1 MAASTGAVW
10 AIDIGNNS
18 LKALRLSTEG
28 GAVAVTGFE
37 NIQHGKILT
46 GSGVKPAE
54 RDELV
59 ALSLRQFVNQQ
70 NLGKDEI
77 IVSVPSQNSFARFVK
92 LPPVEKKRIPEIVRF
107 EAAQQIPFDINDVQW
122 DWQLMS
128 EEEST
133 ETTVGIFAIK
143 NEIVTS
149 SLEDF
154 SRENLQVGYVQMA
167 SMALYNYV
175 LYDRPD
181 LVRSDSQATV
191 IINIGAENTD
201 LVIATKST
209 VWQRCI
215 PMGGNAFTRAIA
227 DTFKLS
233 FEKAEK
239 LKRTAPMSKYARQI
253 LQAMKPV
260 FTDLA
265 SEIQRSLGFYNSSH
279 PNTKLSKIIAMGG
292 GTKMRGL
299 LKYLQQTLQ
308 IPIERPDS
316 FKRLALSPEVSA
328 PKFHESVC
336 DFGVVYGLALQG
348 QGLGRIESNL
358 LPKTIARSM
367 AWRNKSKYF
376 VAASLILL
384 AVSLLCF
391 ARTSI
396 DRINYDKNRQ
406 VRQKIRGIISA
417 ANNAISE
424 LGNEQSRGRAS
435 AALIQKAY
443 EPFKYRDV
451 IPQLY
456 ETLVS
461 IFPNEKTYPEQKE
474 LYQSFKD
481 NDIKAV
487 FNIPRKER
495 KQIFVS
501 SMSIYFS
508 EDVGTAQFKNVEFLR
523 AGSSRR
529 RRGGEASGPEGAD
542 AYQEEMMR
550 MMQEMGYDMGAQQP
564 KYQRRQATTGTE
576 EGDGTG
582 AAGTE
587 EEEGAGFLV
596 NITGYC
602 PYETIGELLDPAGVG
617 DDQSKWGVIT
627 RLMNLDSV
635 SDGNSPFK
643 LYKRTEFAHFSLE
656 TGEVDFNSEMPTGIG
671 IQDVIT
677 REIEGSE
684 YEETVLIDP
693 MTKEVISKL
702 SELDENGRE
711 KVDRSGDV
719 VYKTNDHWFAL
730 SFKLLWKDWPGGTG
744 QGV

>member
-1 MAASTGAVW
+1 MASSTGAIW
-10 AIDIGNNS
+10 AVDIGNNS
-18 LKALRLSTEG
+18 LKALRLSAES
-28 GAVAVTGFE
+28 GAVEVIGFE

-46 GSGVKPAE
+46 GSRVKPAE

-59 ALSLRQFVNQQ
+59 ALSLRQFVNQR
-70 NLGKDEI
+70 NLGKDDI

-122 DWQLMS
+122 DWQLMT

-149 SLEDF
+149 SMEDF

-181 LVRSDSQATV
+181 LVRSNNQATV

-201 LVIATKST
+201 LVVATKST

-265 SEIQRSLGFYNSSH
+265 SEIQRSLGFYNSSN
-279 PNTKLSKIIAMGG
+279 PITKLSKIVAMGG

-316 FKRLALSPEVSA
+316 FKRLALSPDVSA
-328 PKFHESVC
+328 AKFHESVC

-348 QGLGRIESNL
+348 LGLGRIESNL

-367 AWRNKSKYF
+367 AWKNKSKYF
-376 VAASLILL
+376 VAASLMLL
-384 AVSLLCF
+384 AVSLLGF
-391 ARTSI
+391 ARTSL
-396 DRINYDKNRQ
+396 DRINYDKNRPL
-406 VRQKIRGIISA
+406 RRKTRGITSTA
-417 ANNAISE
+417 VDAGSKVE
-424 LGNEQSRGRAS
+424 NEQSRGRAS

-451 IPQLY
+451 IPLLH

-461 IFPNEKTYPEQKE
+461 VLTNEKNNPEQKE
-474 LYQSFKD
+474 LYKSFDD

-487 FNIPRKER
+487 LKIPRKER
-495 KQIFVS
+495 KQIFVT

-508 EDVGTAQFKNVEFLR
+508 EDVGTAQFKDVEFLR
-523 AGSSRR
+523 SGSSKKRS
-529 RRGGEASGPEGAD
+529 RGAGGPEGAD

-550 MMQEMGYDMGAQQP
+550 MMQEMGYDMGSQQP
-564 KYQRRQATTGTE
+564 KYQRRQRTVGSQ

-582 AAGTE
+582 AESEG
-587 EEEGAGFLV
+587 EEGAGFLV

-617 DDQSKWGVIT
+617 DDQSKWGIIT
-627 RLMNLDSV
+627 RLMNLDDIN
-635 SDGNSPFK
+635 DGNSPFK

-656 TGEVDFNSEMPTGIG
+656 TGEVDLNSEMPAGIG
-671 IQDVIT
+671 IEDVIT
-677 REIEGSE
+677 RRIEGNEFEE
-684 YEETVLIDP
+684 YVLVDP

-719 VYKTNDHWFAL
+719 IYKVNDHWFAL
-730 SFKLLWKDWPGGTG
+730 SFKLIWKDWPGGTE
-744 QGV
+744 QGG

>member
-1 MAASTGAVW
+1 MASSSGAIW
-10 AIDIGNNS
+10 AVDIGNNS
-18 LKALRLSTEG
+18 LKALRLSTES
-28 GAVAVTGFE
+28 GAVEVIGFE

-46 GSGVKPAE
+46 GGRVESAE

-70 NLGKDEI
+70 NLGKDDI

-122 DWQLMS
+122 DWQLMT

-149 SLEDF
+149 SMEDF

-181 LVRSDSQATV
+181 LVRSNNQATV

-201 LVIATKST
+201 LVVATKST

-265 SEIQRSLGFYNSSH
+265 SEIQRSLGFYNSSN
-279 PNTKLSKIIAMGG
+279 PNTKLSKIVAMGG

-316 FKRLALSPEVSA
+316 FKRLALSPDVSA
-328 PKFHESVC
+328 AKFHESVC

-348 QGLGRIESNL
+348 LGLGRIESNL

-367 AWRNKSKYF
+367 AWKNKSKYF
-376 VAASLILL
+376 VAASLMLL
-384 AVSLLCF
+384 AVSLLSF

-396 DRINYDKNRQ
+396 DRINYDKNRPL
-406 VRQKIRGIISA
+406 RQKTRGVYSTA
-417 ANNAISE
+417 VDAGSKVE
-424 LGNEQSRGRAS
+424 NEQSRGRAS

-451 IPQLY
+451 IPLLH

-461 IFPNEKTYPEQKE
+461 VITNENNNPEQKE
-474 LYQSFKD
+474 LYKSFDD

-487 FNIPRKER
+487 LKIPRKER
-495 KQIFVS
+495 KQIFVT

-523 AGSSRR
+523 AGSSKRR
-529 RRGGEASGPEGAD
+529 SGGGGGPEGAD

-550 MMQEMGYDMGAQQP
+550 MMQEMGYDMGSQQP
-564 KYQRRQATTGTE
+564 KFQRRSTTRSREGEETE
-576 EGDGTG
+576 AESEG
-582 AAGTE
+582 
-587 EEEGAGFLV
+587 EEGAGFLV
-596 NITGYC
+596 NVTGYC

-617 DDQSKWGVIT
+617 DDQSKWGIIT
-627 RLMNLDSV
+627 RLMNLDDIN
-635 SDGNSPFK
+635 DGNSPFK

-656 TGEVDFNSEMPTGIG
+656 TGEVDLNSEMPTGIG
-671 IQDVIT
+671 IEDVIT
-677 REIEGSE
+677 RRIEGNE
-684 YEETVLIDP
+684 VEEFVLVDP

-719 VYKTNDHWFAL
+719 IYKINDHWFAL
-730 SFKLLWKDWPGGTG
+730 SFKLIWKDWPGGTE
-744 QGV
+744 QGD

>member
-1 MAASTGAVW
+1 MAAITGAVW

-18 LKALRLSTEG
+18 LKALRLSAEG
-28 GAVAVTGFE
+28 GAVAVVGFE

-59 ALSLRQFVNQQ
+59 ALSLRQLVNQQ
-70 NLGKDEI
+70 NLGKDDI
-77 IVSVPSQNSFARFVK
+77 IVSVPSQNSFSRFVK

-122 DWQLMS
+122 DWQLMT

-149 SLEDF
+149 CMEDF

-181 LVRSDSQATV
+181 LVRSNSQATV

-201 LVIATKST
+201 LVVATKST

-265 SEIQRSLGFYNSSH
+265 SEIQRSLGFYNSSN

-348 QGLGRIESNL
+348 LGLGRIESNL

-367 AWRNKSKYF
+367 AWKNKSRYF

-384 AVSLLCF
+384 AVSLLGF
-391 ARTSI
+391 ARTSL

-406 VRQKIRGIISA
+406 VRQKIKGITSTA
-417 ANNAISE
+417 TDAGSKVE
-424 LGNEQSRGRAS
+424 NEQSRGRTS

-451 IPQLY
+451 IPLLQ

-461 IFPNEKTYPEQKE
+461 VLPNEENNPEQKE
-474 LYQSFKD
+474 LYEAFDD
-481 NDIKAV
+481 NNIKAV
-487 FNIPRKER
+487 LKMPRKER
-495 KQIFVS
+495 KQIFVT

-508 EDVGTAQFKNVEFLR
+508 EDVGTAEFKDVEFLR
-523 AGSSRR
+523 EGSSGKKKS
-529 RRGGEASGPEGAD
+529 GGAGGPEGAD

-564 KYQRRQATTGTE
+564 KFQRRQRTQKPQ

-582 AAGTE
+582 VQSE

-617 DDQSKWGVIT
+617 DDQNKWGIIT
-627 RLMNLDSV
+627 RLMNLDNIT
-635 SDGNSPFK
+635 DGNSPFK

-656 TGEVDFNSEMPTGIG
+656 TGEIDLGSEMPTGIG
-671 IQDVIT
+671 IEDVIT
-677 REIEGSE
+677 RKIEGSE
-684 YEETVLIDP
+684 VEEVVLVDP
-693 MTKEVISKL
+693 MTKELISKL

-711 KVDRSGDV
+711 KIDRSGNV
-719 VYKTNDHWFAL
+719 IYKVNDHWFAL
-730 SFKLLWKDWPGGTG
+730 SFKLIWKDRPGGTG
-744 QGV
+744 QGA

>member
-1 MAASTGAVW
+1 MAMSTGAVW

-18 LKALRLSTEG
+18 LKALRLSAES
-28 GAVAVTGFE
+28 GAVAVVGFE

-46 GSGVKPAE
+46 GSGVKPVE

-59 ALSLRQFVNQQ
+59 ALSLRQLVNQQ
-70 NLGKDEI
+70 NLGKDDI
-77 IVSVPSQNSFARFVK
+77 IVSVPSQNSFSRFVK

-122 DWQLMS
+122 DWQQMT

-149 SLEDF
+149 CMEDF

-181 LVRSDSQATV
+181 LVRSNSQATV

-201 LVIATKST
+201 LVVATKST

-265 SEIQRSLGFYNSSH
+265 SEIQRSLGFYNSSN

-316 FKRLALSPEVSA
+316 FKRLALSPDVSA
-328 PKFHESVC
+328 AKFHESVC

-348 QGLGRIESNL
+348 LGLGRIESNL
-358 LPKTIARSM
+358 LPRNIARSM
-367 AWRNKSKYF
+367 AWKNKSKYF

-406 VRQKIRGIISA
+406 VRQKVKGITSTA
-417 ANNAISE
+417 VDAGSKVE
-424 LGNEQSRGRAS
+424 NEQSRGRAS

-451 IPQLY
+451 IPLLH
-456 ETLVS
+456 ETLISVLPS
-461 IFPNEKTYPEQKE
+461 EKNIPEQKE
-474 LYQSFKD
+474 LYKAFDD

-487 FNIPRKER
+487 LKIPRKER
-495 KQIFVS
+495 KQIFVT

-508 EDVGTAQFKNVEFLR
+508 EDVGTAEFKNVEFLR
-523 AGSSRR
+523 EGSSKKRS
-529 RRGGEASGPEGAD
+529 GGAGGPEGAD

-564 KYQRRQATTGTE
+564 KFQRRQRTQKPQ
-576 EGDGTG
+576 EGDGTV
-582 AAGTE
+582 AESE

-617 DDQSKWGVIT
+617 DDQNKWGIIT
-627 RLMNLDSV
+627 RLMNLDDIN
-635 SDGNSPFK
+635 DGNSPFK

-656 TGEVDFNSEMPTGIG
+656 RGEIDLGSEMPTGIG
-671 IQDVIT
+671 IEDVIT
-677 REIEGSE
+677 RKIEGSKF
-684 YEETVLIDP
+684 EEVVLVDP

-711 KVDRSGDV
+711 KIDRSGNV
-719 VYKTNDHWFAL
+719 IYKVNDHWFAL
-730 SFKLLWKDWPGGTG
+730 SFKLIWKDWPGGTG
-744 QGV
+744 QGA

>member
-1 MAASTGAVW
+1 MAMSTGAVW

-18 LKALRLSTEG
+18 LKALRLSAES
-28 GAVAVTGFE
+28 GAVAVVGFE

-46 GSGVKPAE
+46 GSGVKPVE

-59 ALSLRQFVNQQ
+59 ALSLRQLVNQQ
-70 NLGKDEI
+70 NLGKDDI
-77 IVSVPSQNSFARFVK
+77 IVSVPSQNSFSRFVK

-122 DWQLMS
+122 DWQQMT

-149 SLEDF
+149 CMEDF

-181 LVRSDSQATV
+181 LVRSNSQATV

-201 LVIATKST
+201 LVVATKST

-265 SEIQRSLGFYNSSH
+265 SEIQRSLGFYNSSN

-316 FKRLALSPEVSA
+316 FKRLALSPDVSA
-328 PKFHESVC
+328 AKFHESVC
-336 DFGVVYGLALQG
+336 DFGIVYGLALQG
-348 QGLGRIESNL
+348 LGLGRIESNL
-358 LPKTIARSM
+358 LPRNIARSM
-367 AWRNKSKYF
+367 AWKNKSKYF

-406 VRQKIRGIISA
+406 VRQKVKGITSTA
-417 ANNAISE
+417 VDAGSKVE
-424 LGNEQSRGRAS
+424 NEQSRGRAS

-451 IPQLY
+451 IPLLH
-456 ETLVS
+456 ETLISVLPS
-461 IFPNEKTYPEQKE
+461 EKNIPEQKE
-474 LYQSFKD
+474 LYKAFDD

-487 FNIPRKER
+487 LKIPRKER
-495 KQIFVS
+495 KQIFVT

-508 EDVGTAQFKNVEFLR
+508 EDVGTAEFKNVEFLR
-523 AGSSRR
+523 EGSSKKRS
-529 RRGGEASGPEGAD
+529 GGAGGPEGAD

-564 KYQRRQATTGTE
+564 KFQRRQRTQKPQ
-576 EGDGTG
+576 EGDGTV
-582 AAGTE
+582 AESE

-617 DDQSKWGVIT
+617 DDQNKWGIIT
-627 RLMNLDSV
+627 RLMNLDDIN
-635 SDGNSPFK
+635 DGNSPFK

-656 TGEVDFNSEMPTGIG
+656 RGEIDLGSEMPTGIG
-671 IQDVIT
+671 IEDVIT
-677 REIEGSE
+677 RKIEGSKF
-684 YEETVLIDP
+684 EEVVLVDP

-711 KVDRSGDV
+711 KIDRSGNV
-719 VYKTNDHWFAL
+719 IYKVNDHWFAL
-730 SFKLLWKDWPGGTG
+730 SFKLIWKDWPGGTE